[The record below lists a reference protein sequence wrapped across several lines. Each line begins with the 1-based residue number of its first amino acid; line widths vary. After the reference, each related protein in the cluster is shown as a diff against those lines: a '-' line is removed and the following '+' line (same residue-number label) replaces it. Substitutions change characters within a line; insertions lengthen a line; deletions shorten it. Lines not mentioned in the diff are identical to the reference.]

1 MERVFS
7 GAVSLLSILIAV
19 FMFSYVQYA
28 GLKGRPEAQE
38 PYLWLAIGSGVLVVA
53 SGISA
58 AVAHFRL
65 GSDGHVGQY
74 WFFEAVLV
82 CATAFPVALWLLR

>member
-1 MERVFS
+1 MERVFG

-19 FMFSYVQYA
+19 FTFSYVQYA
-28 GLKGRPEAQE
+28 GLTGRPEAQE
-38 PYLWLAIGSGVLVVA
+38 PYLWLTIGSGVLVVA

-65 GSDGHVGQY
+65 GPDGYHVQH
-74 WFFEAVLV
+74 WFFEGVLV
-82 CATAFPVALWLLR
+82 CVTAFPVAMWLLR